1 MILNAFINKD
11 ETWLLWAILVG
22 IAAISIFLEQRYQF
36 AAKLTGA
43 IIALVGAMILSNL
56 NIIPIESPVY
66 DQVWE
71 YVIPLAIPL
80 LLFRSNIF
88 KIWKE
93 SRRLLFIFLISS
105 VGTVVGVRAGF
116 LLLHQFI
123 PELDKIGAMMTG
135 SYIGGGVNFAA
146 LSTKFQT
153 PGELVSATV
162 VADNSVMAFYFIVLI
177 TLPNMTFI
185 KKYFKRLYNSND
197 DANSN
202 QAEAYWKRNEISLKD
217 IAYSISIAFVLVAI
231 SFKISEIVNEYIP
244 KNNHFM
250 EILVSIIGDQF
261 LLLTT
266 LTLITV
272 AMFSK
277 FFENLNASDELG
289 TFLIY
294 IFFVVIGVPASIP
307 IIIKTAP
314 LLFIF
319 VAVILIFN
327 LSITLCF
334 GKLFKFNIEEML
346 LASNANAGGPTTAAA
361 LAISK
366 GWQGLVG
373 PILIIGTLGYVI
385 GNYVGTLMGYFLS
398 QFM

>member
-1 MILNAFINKD
+1 MILNSFINKD
-11 ETWLLWAILVG
+11 ETWLLWAILVC

-105 VGTVVGVRAGF
+105 VGTVVGVAAGF

-177 TLPNMTFI
+177 TLPNMKFV

-231 SFKISEIVNEYIP
+231 SFKISELVNEYIP

-266 LTLITV
+266 LTLVTV
-272 AMFSK
+272 ALFSK

-327 LSITLCF
+327 LSITLFF

-385 GNYVGTLMGYFLS
+385 GNYVGTLMGYFLG

>member
-105 VGTVVGVRAGF
+105 VGTVVGVAAGF

-177 TLPNMTFI
+177 TLPNITFI

-197 DANSN
+197 VANSN

-231 SFKISEIVNEYIP
+231 SFKISELVNEYIP

-266 LTLITV
+266 FTLVTV
-272 AMFSK
+272 ALFSK

-294 IFFVVIGVPASIP
+294 IFFVIIGVPASIP

-327 LSITLCF
+327 LSITLFF

-385 GNYVGTLMGYFLS
+385 GNYVGTLMGYFLG

>member
-105 VGTVVGVRAGF
+105 VGTVVGVGAGF

-177 TLPNMTFI
+177 MLPNMTFI

>member
-1 MILNAFINKD
+1 MYLNAIINKD
-11 ETWLLWAILVG
+11 ETWLLWAILVS
-22 IAAISIFLEQRYQF
+22 IAALSIFLEQRYAF
-36 AAKLTGA
+36 ASKITGA
-43 IIALVGAMILSNL
+43 IIALIGAMLLSNL
-56 NIIPIESPVY
+56 NIIPIASPVY
-66 DQVWE
+66 DQVWN

-105 VGTVVGVRAGF
+105 VGTVVGVTIAF

-146 LSTKFQT
+146 LSTKFET

-177 TLPNMTFI
+177 TLPNLKFV
-185 KKYFKRLYNSND
+185 KKYFNRLSTDNKDTEGN
-197 DANSN
+197 N
-202 QAEAYWKRNEISLKD
+202 AEIYWKRNEISLKD
-217 IAYSISIAFVLVAI
+217 IAYSLAIAFVLVAI
-231 SFKISEIVNEYIP
+231 SFKISELINAIVP
-244 KNNHFM
+244 KSNPFL

-266 LTLITV
+266 LTLIAV
-272 AMFSK
+272 AVFSK

-319 VAVILIFN
+319 VAIILIFN
-327 LSITLCF
+327 LAITLSF
-334 GKLFKFNIEEML
+334 GKLFKFNIEEMI

-366 GWQGLVG
+366 GWHSLVG

-385 GNYVGTLMGYFLS
+385 GNYIGTMMGYFLS

>member
-22 IAAISIFLEQRYQF
+22 IAALSIFLEQRYQF

-105 VGTVVGVRAGF
+105 VGTVVGVAAGF

-177 TLPNMTFI
+177 TLPNMKFV
-185 KKYFKRLYNSND
+185 KKYFKRLYTSND
-197 DANSN
+197 DGNSN

-217 IAYSISIAFVLVAI
+217 IAYSISIAFALVAI
-231 SFKISEIVNEYIP
+231 SFKISELVNEYIP

-266 LTLITV
+266 LTLVTV

-327 LSITLCF
+327 LSITLFF
-334 GKLFKFNIEEML
+334 GKLFKFNIEEIL

-385 GNYVGTLMGYFLS
+385 GNYVGTLMGYFLG

>member
-22 IAAISIFLEQRYQF
+22 IAALSIFLEQRYQF

-56 NIIPIESPVY
+56 SIIPIESPVY

-105 VGTVVGVRAGF
+105 VGTVVGVAAGF

-177 TLPNMTFI
+177 TLPNMKFV
-185 KKYFKRLYNSND
+185 KKYFKRLYTSND
-197 DANSN
+197 DTNSN

-217 IAYSISIAFVLVAI
+217 IAYSISIAFALVAI
-231 SFKISEIVNEYIP
+231 SFKISELVNEYIP

-266 LTLITV
+266 LTLVTV

-327 LSITLCF
+327 LSITLFF

-385 GNYVGTLMGYFLS
+385 GNYVGTLMGYFLG

>member
-22 IAAISIFLEQRYQF
+22 IAALSIFLEQRYQF

-43 IIALVGAMILSNL
+43 IIALIGAMILSNL

-105 VGTVVGVRAGF
+105 VGTVVGVAVGF

-177 TLPNMTFI
+177 TLPNMKFV
-185 KKYFKRLYNSND
+185 KKYFKRLYTSND
-197 DANSN
+197 DTSSN

-217 IAYSISIAFVLVAI
+217 IAYSISIAFALVAI
-231 SFKISEIVNEYIP
+231 SFKISELVNEYIP

-266 LTLITV
+266 LTLVTV

-327 LSITLCF
+327 LSITLFF

-366 GWQGLVG
+366 GWHGLVG

-385 GNYVGTLMGYFLS
+385 GNYVGTLMGYFLG

>member
-105 VGTVVGVRAGF
+105 VGTVVGVGAGF

-231 SFKISEIVNEYIP
+231 SFKISELVNEHIP

-250 EILVSIIGDQF
+250 EILVSIMGDQF

-266 LTLITV
+266 LTLVTV

>member
-105 VGTVVGVRAGF
+105 VGTVVGVAAGF

-177 TLPNMTFI
+177 TLPNITFI

-197 DANSN
+197 VANSN

-231 SFKISEIVNEYIP
+231 SFKISELVNEYIP

-266 LTLITV
+266 FTLVTV
-272 AMFSK
+272 ALFSK

-327 LSITLCF
+327 LSITLFF

-385 GNYVGTLMGYFLS
+385 GNYVGTLIGYFLG

>member
-105 VGTVVGVRAGF
+105 VGTVVGVGAGF

-266 LTLITV
+266 LTLVTV

>member
-105 VGTVVGVRAGF
+105 VGTVVGVGAGF

-185 KKYFKRLYNSND
+185 KKYFKRLYKSND

-231 SFKISEIVNEYIP
+231 SFKISELVNEYIP

-266 LTLITV
+266 LTLVTV

>member
-1 MILNAFINKD
+1 MMVFAFINKD
-11 ETWLLWAILVG
+11 ETWILWAILVS
-22 IAAISIFLEQRYQF
+22 IAALSIFLEQKYDF
-36 AAKLTGA
+36 ASKITGA
-43 IIALVGAMILSNL
+43 IIALIGAMILSNL

-66 DQVWE
+66 DQVWD

-88 KIWKE
+88 KIWNE

-105 VGTVVGVRAGF
+105 VGTVVGVAVSF

-123 PELDKIGAMMTG
+123 PQLNKIAAMMTG

-146 LSTKFQT
+146 LSTKFET

-177 TLPNMTFI
+177 TIPNLKFV
-185 KKYFKRLYNSND
+185 KKYFRRLYNS
-197 DANSN
+197 DAESN
-202 QAEAYWKRNEISLKD
+202 ENNAEAYWKRNEISLKD
-217 IAYSISIAFVLVAI
+217 IAYSIAIAFSLVAV
-231 SFKISEIVNEYIP
+231 SFKLSEWIQSAVP
-244 KNNHFM
+244 KSNPFL
-250 EILVSIIGDQF
+250 EVVVGIIGDQF

-266 LTLITV
+266 LSLIVV
-272 AMFSK
+272 AVFSN
-277 FFENLNASDELG
+277 FFEKLNASDELG

-319 VAVILIFN
+319 VAIILIFN
-327 LSITLCF
+327 LAVTLSF

-366 GWQGLVG
+366 GWQSLIG

-385 GNYVGTLMGYFLS
+385 GNYVGTLMFYVLS

>member
-22 IAAISIFLEQRYQF
+22 IAALSIFLEQRYQF

-43 IIALVGAMILSNL
+43 IIALIGAMILSNL

-105 VGTVVGVRAGF
+105 VGTVVGVAVGF

-123 PELDKIGAMMTG
+123 PQLDKIGAMMTG

-177 TLPNMTFI
+177 TLPNMKFV
-185 KKYFKRLYNSND
+185 KKYFKRLYTSND
-197 DANSN
+197 DGNSN

-217 IAYSISIAFVLVAI
+217 IAYSISIAFALVAI
-231 SFKISEIVNEYIP
+231 SFKISELVNESIP

-266 LTLITV
+266 LTLVTV

-327 LSITLCF
+327 LSITLFF

-385 GNYVGTLMGYFLS
+385 GNYVGTLMGYFLG

>member
-22 IAAISIFLEQRYQF
+22 IAALSIFLKQRYQF

-80 LLFRSNIF
+80 LLFKSNIF

-105 VGTVVGVRAGF
+105 VGTVVGVAAGF

-177 TLPNMTFI
+177 TLPNMKFV

-231 SFKISEIVNEYIP
+231 SFKISELVNEYIP

-266 LTLITV
+266 LTLVTV
-272 AMFSK
+272 ALFSK

-327 LSITLCF
+327 LSITLFF

-385 GNYVGTLMGYFLS
+385 GNYVGTLMGYFLG

>member
-22 IAAISIFLEQRYQF
+22 IAALSIFLEQRYQF

-105 VGTVVGVRAGF
+105 VGTVVGVAAGF

-177 TLPNMTFI
+177 TLPNMKFV
-185 KKYFKRLYNSND
+185 KKYFKRLYTSND
-197 DANSN
+197 DGNSN

-217 IAYSISIAFVLVAI
+217 IAYSISIAFALVAI
-231 SFKISEIVNEYIP
+231 SFKISELVNEYIP

-266 LTLITV
+266 LTLVTV

-294 IFFVVIGVPASIP
+294 IFFVVIGIPASIP

-327 LSITLCF
+327 LSITLFF

-385 GNYVGTLMGYFLS
+385 GNYVGTLMGYFLG

>member
-105 VGTVVGVRAGF
+105 VGTVVGVGAGF

-123 PELDKIGAMMTG
+123 PELDKIAAMMTG

-231 SFKISEIVNEYIP
+231 SFKISELVNEYIP

-266 LTLITV
+266 LTLVTV

>member
-22 IAAISIFLEQRYQF
+22 IVALSIYLEQRYQF

-105 VGTVVGVRAGF
+105 VGTVIGVTVGF

-135 SYIGGGVNFAA
+135 SYTGGGVNFAA

-162 VADNSVMAFYFIVLI
+162 VADNTVMAFYFIVLI
-177 TLPNMTFI
+177 TLPNMKFV

-217 IAYSISIAFVLVAI
+217 IAYSISIAFMLVAI
-231 SFKISEIVNEYIP
+231 SFKISELVNEYIP

-266 LTLITV
+266 LTLVTV
-272 AMFSK
+272 ALFSN

-327 LSITLCF
+327 LSITLFF

-385 GNYVGTLMGYFLS
+385 GNYVGTLMGYFLG

>member
-105 VGTVVGVRAGF
+105 VGTIVGVGAGF

-217 IAYSISIAFVLVAI
+217 IAYLISIAFVLVAI
-231 SFKISEIVNEYIP
+231 SFKISELVNEYIP

-266 LTLITV
+266 LTLVTV

>member
-22 IAAISIFLEQRYQF
+22 IAALSIFLEQRYQF

-56 NIIPIESPVY
+56 SIIPIESPVY

-105 VGTVVGVRAGF
+105 VGTVVGVAAGF

-177 TLPNMTFI
+177 TLPNMKFV
-185 KKYFKRLYNSND
+185 KKYFKRLYTSND
-197 DANSN
+197 DGNSN

-217 IAYSISIAFVLVAI
+217 IAYSISIAFALVAI
-231 SFKISEIVNEYIP
+231 SFKISELVNEYIP
-244 KNNHFM
+244 KNSHFM

-266 LTLITV
+266 LTLVTV

-327 LSITLCF
+327 LSITLLF

-385 GNYVGTLMGYFLS
+385 GNYVGTLMGYFLG

>member
-105 VGTVVGVRAGF
+105 VGTVVGVGAGF

>member
-22 IAAISIFLEQRYQF
+22 ITALSIFLEQRYQF

-105 VGTVVGVRAGF
+105 VGTVVGVAAGF

-177 TLPNMTFI
+177 TLPNMKFV
-185 KKYFKRLYNSND
+185 KKYFKRLYTSND
-197 DANSN
+197 DGNSN

-217 IAYSISIAFVLVAI
+217 IAYSISIAFALVAI
-231 SFKISEIVNEYIP
+231 SFKISELVNEYIP

-266 LTLITV
+266 LTLVTV

-327 LSITLCF
+327 LSITLFF

-385 GNYVGTLMGYFLS
+385 GNYVGTLMGYFLG

>member
-22 IAAISIFLEQRYQF
+22 IAALSIFLEQRYQF

-56 NIIPIESPVY
+56 SIIPIESPVY

-105 VGTVVGVRAGF
+105 VGTVVGVAAGF

-123 PELDKIGAMMTG
+123 PDLDKIGAMMTG

-177 TLPNMTFI
+177 TLPNMKFV
-185 KKYFKRLYNSND
+185 KKYFKRLYTSND
-197 DANSN
+197 DGNSN

-217 IAYSISIAFVLVAI
+217 IAYSISIAFALVAI
-231 SFKISEIVNEYIP
+231 SFKISELVNEYIP
-244 KNNHFM
+244 KNSHFM

-266 LTLITV
+266 LTLVTV

-327 LSITLCF
+327 LSITLFF

-385 GNYVGTLMGYFLS
+385 GNYVGTLMGYFLG

>member
-1 MILNAFINKD
+1 MYLNAIINKD
-11 ETWLLWAILVG
+11 ETWLLWAILVS
-22 IAAISIFLEQRYQF
+22 IAALSIFLEQRYAF
-36 AAKLTGA
+36 ASKITGA
-43 IIALVGAMILSNL
+43 IIALIGAMLLSNL
-56 NIIPIESPVY
+56 NIIPIASPVY
-66 DQVWE
+66 DQVWN

-105 VGTVVGVRAGF
+105 VGTVVGVTIAF

-146 LSTKFQT
+146 LSTKFET

-177 TLPNMTFI
+177 TLPNLKFV
-185 KKYFKRLYNSND
+185 KKYFNRLSTDNKDTEGN
-197 DANSN
+197 N
-202 QAEAYWKRNEISLKD
+202 AETYWKRNEISLKD
-217 IAYSISIAFVLVAI
+217 IAYSLAIAFVLVAI
-231 SFKISEIVNEYIP
+231 SFKISELINAIVP
-244 KNNHFM
+244 KSNPFL

-266 LTLITV
+266 LTLIAV
-272 AMFSK
+272 AVFSK

-319 VAVILIFN
+319 VAIILIFN
-327 LSITLCF
+327 LAITLSF
-334 GKLFKFNIEEML
+334 GKLFKFNIEEMI

-366 GWQGLVG
+366 GWHSLVG

-385 GNYVGTLMGYFLS
+385 GNYIGTMMGYFLS

>member
-1 MILNAFINKD
+1 MYLNAFINKD
-11 ETWLLWAILVG
+11 ETWLLWAILVS
-22 IAAISIFLEQRYQF
+22 IAALSIYLEQRYAF
-36 AAKLTGA
+36 ASKITGA
-43 IIALVGAMILSNL
+43 IIALIGAMILSNL

-66 DQVWE
+66 DQVWN

-105 VGTVVGVRAGF
+105 IGTVVGVAVAF

-177 TLPNMTFI
+177 TLPNLKFI
-185 KKYFKRLYNSND
+185 KKHFKRLHTEN
-197 DANSN
+197 N
-202 QAEAYWKRNEISLKD
+202 QSEGNNAEAYWKRNEISLKD
-217 IAYSISIAFVLVAI
+217 IAYSFAIAFSLVAI
-231 SFKISEIVNEYIP
+231 SFKISETVNSVVP
-244 KNNHFM
+244 KSNPFM

-266 LTLITV
+266 LTLIIV
-272 AMFSK
+272 AIFSR

-319 VAVILIFN
+319 VAIILIFN
-327 LSITLCF
+327 LAITLSF

-366 GWQGLVG
+366 GWHSLVG

-385 GNYVGTLMGYFLS
+385 GNYVGTMMGYYLS

>member
-22 IAAISIFLEQRYQF
+22 IAALSIFLEQRYQF

-43 IIALVGAMILSNL
+43 IIALVGAMIFSNL

-105 VGTVVGVRAGF
+105 VGTVVGVAVGF

-135 SYIGGGVNFAA
+135 SYTGGVWNFAA

-162 VADNSVMAFYFIVLI
+162 VADNTVMAFYFIVLI
-177 TLPNMTFI
+177 TLPNMKFV

-231 SFKISEIVNEYIP
+231 SFKISELVNEYIP

-266 LTLITV
+266 LTLVTV

-277 FFENLNASDELG
+277 FFENLNASGELG

-327 LSITLCF
+327 LSITLFF

-385 GNYVGTLMGYFLS
+385 GNYVGTLMGYFLG

>member
-105 VGTVVGVRAGF
+105 VGTVVGVAAGF

-177 TLPNMTFI
+177 TLPNITFI

-197 DANSN
+197 VANSN

-231 SFKISEIVNEYIP
+231 SFKISELVNEYIP

-250 EILVSIIGDQF
+250 EILVSIIGDHF

-266 LTLITV
+266 FTLVTV
-272 AMFSK
+272 ALFSK

-327 LSITLCF
+327 LSITLFF

-385 GNYVGTLMGYFLS
+385 GNYVGTLMGYFLG

>member
-43 IIALVGAMILSNL
+43 IIALVGGMILSNL

-105 VGTVVGVRAGF
+105 VGTVVGVAAGF

-177 TLPNMTFI
+177 TLPNITFI

-197 DANSN
+197 VANSN

-231 SFKISEIVNEYIP
+231 SFKISELVNEYIP

-266 LTLITV
+266 FTLVTV
-272 AMFSK
+272 ALFSK

-327 LSITLCF
+327 LSITLFF

-385 GNYVGTLMGYFLS
+385 GNYVGTLMGYFLG

>member
-22 IAAISIFLEQRYQF
+22 IASLSIFLEQRYQF

-43 IIALVGAMILSNL
+43 IIALIGAMILSNL

-105 VGTVVGVRAGF
+105 VGTVVGVAVGF

-123 PELDKIGAMMTG
+123 PQLDKIGAMMTG

-177 TLPNMTFI
+177 TLPNMKFV
-185 KKYFKRLYNSND
+185 KKYFKRLYTSND
-197 DANSN
+197 DTNSN

-217 IAYSISIAFVLVAI
+217 IAYSISIAFALVAI
-231 SFKISEIVNEYIP
+231 SFKISELINEYIP

-266 LTLITV
+266 LTLVTV

-327 LSITLCF
+327 LSITLFF

-385 GNYVGTLMGYFLS
+385 GNYVGTLMGYFLG

>member
-22 IAAISIFLEQRYQF
+22 IAALSIFLEQRYQF

-105 VGTVVGVRAGF
+105 VGTVVGVAAGF

-135 SYIGGGVNFAA
+135 SYIGGGVNFAT

-177 TLPNMTFI
+177 TLPNMKFV
-185 KKYFKRLYNSND
+185 KKYFKRLYTSND
-197 DANSN
+197 DGNSN

-217 IAYSISIAFVLVAI
+217 IAYSISIAFALVAI
-231 SFKISEIVNEYIP
+231 SFKISELVNEYIP

-266 LTLITV
+266 ITLVTV

-327 LSITLCF
+327 LSITLFF

-385 GNYVGTLMGYFLS
+385 GNYVGTLMGYFLG

>member
-1 MILNAFINKD
+1 MVFAFINKD
-11 ETWLLWAILVG
+11 ETWILWAILVS
-22 IAAISIFLEQRYQF
+22 IAALSIFLEQKYDF
-36 AAKLTGA
+36 AAKITGA
-43 IIALVGAMILSNL
+43 IIALIGAMFLSNL

-88 KIWKE
+88 KIWNE

-105 VGTVVGVRAGF
+105 VGTVLGVAISF

-123 PELDKIGAMMTG
+123 PQLNKIGAMMTG

-146 LSTKFQT
+146 LSTKFET
-153 PGELVSATV
+153 PGELISATV

-177 TLPNMTFI
+177 TIPNLKFV
-185 KKYFKRLYNSND
+185 KKHFRRLYKSDTQSNG
-197 DANSN
+197 NN
-202 QAEAYWKRNEISLKD
+202 AEEYWKRKEISLKD
-217 IAYSISIAFVLVAI
+217 IAYSIAIAFSLVAV
-231 SFKISEIVNEYIP
+231 SFKLSEWIQSIIP
-244 KNNHFM
+244 KSNP
-250 EILVSIIGDQF
+250 ILEVVVGIIGDQY

-266 LTLITV
+266 LTLIVV
-272 AMFSK
+272 AVFSN
-277 FFENLNASDELG
+277 FFEKLNASDELG

-319 VAVILIFN
+319 VAIILVFN
-327 LSITLCF
+327 LAVTLSF

-366 GWQGLVG
+366 GWQSLVG

-385 GNYVGTLMGYFLS
+385 GNYAGTLMFYVLS
-398 QFM
+398 QFL

>member
-66 DQVWE
+66 DQLWE

-105 VGTVVGVRAGF
+105 VGTVVGVAAGF

-177 TLPNMTFI
+177 TLPNITFI

-197 DANSN
+197 VANSN

-231 SFKISEIVNEYIP
+231 SFKISELVNEYIP

-266 LTLITV
+266 FTLVTV
-272 AMFSK
+272 ALFSK

-307 IIIKTAP
+307 IIIKIAP

-327 LSITLCF
+327 LSITLFF

-385 GNYVGTLMGYFLS
+385 GNYVGTLMGYFLG

>member
-105 VGTVVGVRAGF
+105 VGTVVGVAAGF

-177 TLPNMTFI
+177 TLPNMKFV

-231 SFKISEIVNEYIP
+231 SFKISELVNEYIP

-266 LTLITV
+266 LTLVTV
-272 AMFSK
+272 ALFSK

-327 LSITLCF
+327 LSITLFF

-385 GNYVGTLMGYFLS
+385 GNYVGTLMGYFLG

>member
-22 IAAISIFLEQRYQF
+22 IAALSIFLEQRYQF

-43 IIALVGAMILSNL
+43 IIALIGAMILSNL

-105 VGTVVGVRAGF
+105 VGTVVGVTIGF

-123 PELDKIGAMMTG
+123 PQLDKIGAMMTG

-177 TLPNMTFI
+177 TLPNMKFV
-185 KKYFKRLYNSND
+185 KKYFKRLYTSND
-197 DANSN
+197 DTSSN

-217 IAYSISIAFVLVAI
+217 IAYSISIAFALVAI
-231 SFKISEIVNEYIP
+231 SFKISELVNEYIP

-266 LTLITV
+266 LTLVTV

-327 LSITLCF
+327 LSITLFF
-334 GKLFKFNIEEML
+334 GKLFKFNIEEMI

-385 GNYVGTLMGYFLS
+385 GNYVGTLMGYFLG

>member
-22 IAAISIFLEQRYQF
+22 IAALSIFLEQRYQF

-56 NIIPIESPVY
+56 SIIPIESPVY

-80 LLFRSNIF
+80 LLFRSNIL

-105 VGTVVGVRAGF
+105 VGTVVGVAAGF

-123 PELDKIGAMMTG
+123 PDLDKIGAMMTG

-177 TLPNMTFI
+177 TLPNMKFV
-185 KKYFKRLYNSND
+185 KKYFKRLYTSND
-197 DANSN
+197 DGNSN

-217 IAYSISIAFVLVAI
+217 IAYSISIAFALVAI
-231 SFKISEIVNEYIP
+231 SFKISELVNEFIP

-266 LTLITV
+266 LTLVTV

-327 LSITLCF
+327 LSITLFF

-385 GNYVGTLMGYFLS
+385 GNYVGTLMGYFLG

>member
-1 MILNAFINKD
+1 MYLNAIINKD
-11 ETWLLWAILVG
+11 ETWLLWAILVS
-22 IAAISIFLEQRYQF
+22 IAALSIFLEQRYAF
-36 AAKLTGA
+36 ASKITGA
-43 IIALVGAMILSNL
+43 IIALIGAMLLSNL

-66 DQVWE
+66 DQVWN

-105 VGTVVGVRAGF
+105 VGTVVGVTIAF
-116 LLLHQFI
+116 LLLHQYI

-146 LSTKFQT
+146 LSTKFET

-177 TLPNMTFI
+177 TLPNLKFV
-185 KKYFKRLYNSND
+185 KKYFKRISTDNKNTKE
-197 DANSN
+197 NN
-202 QAEAYWKRNEISLKD
+202 AEAYWKRNEISLKD
-217 IAYSISIAFVLVAI
+217 IAYSLAIAFVLVAI
-231 SFKISEIVNEYIP
+231 SFKISEIINAIIP
-244 KNNHFM
+244 KSNPFL

-266 LTLITV
+266 LTLIAV
-272 AMFSK
+272 AIFSK

-319 VAVILIFN
+319 VAIILIFN
-327 LSITLCF
+327 LTITLSF
-334 GKLFKFNIEEML
+334 GKLFKFNIEEMI

-366 GWQGLVG
+366 GWHSLVG

-385 GNYVGTLMGYFLS
+385 GNYIGTMMGYFLS

>member
-22 IAAISIFLEQRYQF
+22 IAALSIFLEQRYQF

-43 IIALVGAMILSNL
+43 IIALIGAMILSNL

-105 VGTVVGVRAGF
+105 VGTVIGVTVGF

-135 SYIGGGVNFAA
+135 SYTGGGVNFAA

-162 VADNSVMAFYFIVLI
+162 VADNTVMAFYFIVLI
-177 TLPNMTFI
+177 TLPNMKFV

-197 DANSN
+197 AANSN

-217 IAYSISIAFVLVAI
+217 IAYSISIAFALVAI
-231 SFKISEIVNEYIP
+231 SFKISELVNEYIP

-266 LTLITV
+266 LTLVTV
-272 AMFSK
+272 ALFSK

-327 LSITLCF
+327 LSITLFF

-385 GNYVGTLMGYFLS
+385 GNYVGTLMGYFLG

>member
-22 IAAISIFLEQRYQF
+22 IAALSIFLEQRYQF

-43 IIALVGAMILSNL
+43 IIALIGAMIFSNL

-105 VGTVVGVRAGF
+105 VGTVVGVAVGF

-123 PELDKIGAMMTG
+123 PQLDKIGAMMTG

-177 TLPNMTFI
+177 TLPNMKFV
-185 KKYFKRLYNSND
+185 KKYFKRLYTSND
-197 DANSN
+197 DTSSN

-217 IAYSISIAFVLVAI
+217 IAYSISIAFALVAI
-231 SFKISEIVNEYIP
+231 SFKISELVNEYIP

-266 LTLITV
+266 LTLVTV

-327 LSITLCF
+327 LSITLFF

-385 GNYVGTLMGYFLS
+385 GNYVGTLMGYFLG